1 LKAAIFYITLF
12 FCNYASLAQTLQL
25 ADIWHLQKGDF
36 PKDSIQQ
43 ILKRNSLNLKYNE
56 IVMIQLQ
63 STDNQVSIYK
73 YRILKDKKF
82 EQWHEIGSMPIF
94 QLPALDGGQ
103 YDLEVSTKESK
114 NRVLFRLPIR
124 IEQVFWEKWWFLPS
138 MLFYILAVIGIGA
151 YFLSI
156 YNLRQKIKVQE
167 IRNRIAADLHDEV
180 GSNLNSIAI
189 FVELLRK
196 KSPKELTPLLDR
208 ITSNSKESV
217 QLMQDTIWAIQAK
230 NDDFQ
235 KFIDKM
241 KGFATQ
247 VLVAKNIVLVF
258 DNQIVSNKNLLS
270 MEQRKNAYLIFK
282 ESINNIVKHSKAN
295 KTEIKIWTVNNQIFI
310 EIIDNGVGFDINEVF
325 EGNGLKNFEDRAEES
340 DMKIK
345 IDSEIG
351 KGTSILLSILP
362 N

>member
-1 LKAAIFYITLF
+1 LKAVCFYIILLI
-12 FCNYASLAQTLQL
+12 YSYDSSAQTLRL
-25 ADIWHLQKGDF
+25 ADVWHLQKGDF
-36 PKDSIQQ
+36 PKDSIQK
-43 ILKRNSLNLKYNE
+43 ILERNSLNLKYNE
-56 IVMIQLQ
+56 IVSIKLQ
-63 STDNQVSIYK
+63 TLDNQDCIYQ
-73 YRILKDKKF
+73 YRILEDEKF
-82 EQWHEIGSMPIF
+82 AQWREIGAMPII

-103 YDLEVSTKESK
+103 YHLEVTTDKSK
-114 NRVLFRLPIR
+114 NKILFKLPIR
-124 IEQVFWEKWWFLPS
+124 IKQVFWEEWWFLPS
-138 MLFYILAVIGIGA
+138 MLFYVLMVLGIIA
-151 YFLSI
+151 YFFSV

-196 KSPKELTPLLDR
+196 KSPKELSPILDR

-247 VLVAKNIVLVF
+247 VLVAKNIVLTF
-258 DNQIVSNKNLLS
+258 DNQTISNKNLLS

-282 ESINNIVKHSKAN
+282 ESINNIVKHSKASQVA
-295 KTEIKIWTVNNQIFI
+295 IKIWMVNNQIFI
-310 EIIDNGVGFDINEVF
+310 AIIDNGVGFDTNEVF

-351 KGTSILLSILP
+351 KGTNILLSISS